1 MNNILKK
8 NKLFIWDFDGVL
20 FDSLR
25 ECIIVLRIS
34 IELLKDEKL
43 DIDDLDIDEICFDRK
58 TDHLL
63 WQMKRL
69 RPFIIKGQDYIWQYL
84 NMERFN
90 IDLKNFDKYKLIF
103 DEIYTLENDIKYE
116 YVFYKARN
124 ILQNFLKNKYFYLF
138 KSYENSL
145 NALKESLKFN
155 INYICSARDIYAIN
169 FLLNLNDIYF
179 DKKKIFTKDFNMY
192 LGKGKVNKLEQIKQ
206 IIKQEKYHDKEFYLV
221 EDQLKIPLNLL
232 TEFPKMTIVYAKY
245 GYGLNNDEMFKENKS
260 ILSIE
265 NGLEINKLIY

>member
-69 RPFIIKGQDYIWQYL
+69 RPFIIKGQDYI
-84 NMERFN
+84 
-90 IDLKNFDKYKLIF
+90 
-103 DEIYTLENDIKYE
+103 
-116 YVFYKARN
+116 
-124 ILQNFLKNKYFYLF
+124 
-138 KSYENSL
+138 
-145 NALKESLKFN
+145 
-155 INYICSARDIYAIN
+155 
-169 FLLNLNDIYF
+169 
-179 DKKKIFTKDFNMY
+179 
-192 LGKGKVNKLEQIKQ
+192 G
-206 IIKQEKYHDKEFYLV
+206 
-221 EDQLKIPLNLL
+221 
-232 TEFPKMTIVYAKY
+232 
-245 GYGLNNDEMFKENKS
+245 S
-260 ILSIE
+260 ILIW
-265 NGLEINKLIY
+265 KDLI

>member
-1 MNNILKK
+1 
-8 NKLFIWDFDGVL
+8 
-20 FDSLR
+20 
-25 ECIIVLRIS
+25 
-34 IELLKDEKL
+34 
-43 DIDDLDIDEICFDRK
+43 
-58 TDHLL
+58 
-63 WQMKRL
+63 
-69 RPFIIKGQDYIWQYL
+69 
-84 NMERFN
+84 MERFN